1 MQIARRL
8 GWAARKRSMPASGTS
23 TYTDPDDYQANV
35 RGARVELV
43 LACRGDFKARLTW
56 VELRDLHLLR
66 SQESLPRIT
75 YVALAPERLFVA
87 FPTHND
93 PPPIWGGVKVK
104 SGDLF
109 LHAIGACTHQ
119 RTKATSRWG
128 FVSLTP

>member
-1 MQIARRL
+1 MDSAGSLELLALPAGMAVSTNRKANLACAI
-8 GWAARKRSMPASGTS
+8 RKRSMPASGTS

-56 VELRDLHLLR
+56 VELRDLHVLR
-66 SQESLPRIT
+66 SQESLPRIA

-104 SGDLF
+104 S
-109 LHAIGACTHQ
+109 
-119 RTKATSRWG
+119 
-128 FVSLTP
+128 